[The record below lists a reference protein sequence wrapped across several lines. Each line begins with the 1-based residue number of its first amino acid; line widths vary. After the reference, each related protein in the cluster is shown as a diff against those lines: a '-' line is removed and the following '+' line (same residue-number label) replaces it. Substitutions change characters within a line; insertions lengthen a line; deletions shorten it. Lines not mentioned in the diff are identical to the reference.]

1 MKKKFLKIATA
12 LTIMGGVVLSAE
24 GTKVNAE
31 VVVKQQQ
38 QANSVVFKDVPKGHW
53 SFEAIHTLAGWGII
67 NGYGDGKF
75 GFGDDVTREQVAALI
90 YRTIDF
96 SEVFEEGD
104 VLENPYKDIN
114 ENSTIFIEEIL
125 VLTEVGI
132 LKGDGTGNFRP
143 KDTLTRAE
151 MAQVLTNAFEL
162 EAKGPHTFND
172 VLTDSWANNAISA
185 IQTNNITIGIGE
197 NKFGPSM
204 SVKRE
209 QYAQFLYR
217 AISNDMAQQ

>member
-38 QANSVVFKDVPKGHW
+38 ANSVVFKDVPKGQW
-53 SFEAIHTLAGWGII
+53 YSEAIHTLAGWGII
-67 NGYGDGKF
+67 KGYGNEQF
-75 GFGDDVTREQVAALI
+75 GFGDNVTREQVAALI
-90 YRTIDF
+90 YRTFDF

-114 ENSTIFIEEIL
+114 ENSTMFIEEIL

-132 LKGDGTGNFRP
+132 LKGDGNGSFRP

-172 VLTDSWANNAISA
+172 VPADSYSWAENAISA
-185 IQTNNITIGIGE
+185 IQTNNITMGIGE

-209 QYAQFLYR
+209 QYATFLYR
-217 AISNDMAQQ
+217 AILNDEQQ